1 MFEHIL
7 LAVDGSEYS
16 GKAVK
21 LAAALA
27 KQLGSEVVVVHVHEH
42 DIGKAASY
50 PAETG
55 VDASGLV
62 DGVVADLNGMGVK
75 ASGDL
80 REARSGH
87 AARAVVDAAG
97 THNSDVVVMGSR
109 GLGDLQGILLGS
121 VTHKVIQLAETPV
134 LVAR

>member
-27 KQLGSEVVVVHVHEH
+27 KQFGSEVVVVHVHEH

-50 PAETG
+50 LAELAVEAT
-55 VDASGLV
+55 ALV
-62 DGVVADLNGMGVK
+62 DGVVAELKGMGVN

-80 REARSGH
+80 REARAGH
-87 AARAVVDAAG
+87 AARAVVDAA
-97 THNSDVVVMGSR
+97 TAHNSEVVVMGSR
-109 GLGDLQGILLGS
+109 GLSDLQGILLGS
-121 VTHKVIQLAETPV
+121 VAHKVIQLAETPV